1 MILKF
6 LKIKSKCKRRITSG
20 EGSNNSTTQSKQ
32 INLPE
37 KLIIKILQWLVLI
50 DFLCQFLIPHLKE
63 LFFQMLS

>member
-1 MILKF
+1 MFQLN
-6 LKIKSKCKRRITSG
+6 LKIKCKRKINNG
-20 EGSNNSTTQSKQ
+20 EGSNNSTTQPKQ